1 MIVYDCYW
9 HIAQKAQSDYRNKA
23 VIKKLL
29 LLLLLGWLDGSSLKA
44 VLAQNWLYHAYS
56 D

>member
-9 HIAQKAQSDYRNKA
+9 HTAQKAHTDYRNKA

-29 LLLLLGWLDGSSLKA
+29 LLGWLAGSSLKA
-44 VLAQNWLYHAYS
+44 LLAQNWLYHAYS
-56 D
+56 E